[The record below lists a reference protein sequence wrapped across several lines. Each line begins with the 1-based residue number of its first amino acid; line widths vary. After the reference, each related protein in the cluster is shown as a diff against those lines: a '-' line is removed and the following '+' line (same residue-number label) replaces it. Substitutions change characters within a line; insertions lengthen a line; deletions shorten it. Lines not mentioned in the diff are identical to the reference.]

1 MRDAAQERR
10 RHPGARLLVD
20 DVTELLS
27 VTLGADRYL
36 LRMLPHSNQSKRL
49 PSRRTNGRDDSLVV
63 DRGVHRLARV
73 GPCGERVEALLA
85 EVGDGQVEPG
95 AQMPSEWVKGGH
107 HSRRARIRC
116 RETQAM

>member
-27 VTLGADRYL
+27 VTVGADRYL
-36 LRMLPHSNQSKRL
+36 LRMLPHSNQSNRL

-73 GPCGERVEALLA
+73 GPRGERVEALLA
-85 EVGDGQVEPG
+85 AAGVGYVQPG
-95 AQMPSEWVKGGH
+95 APMPSEWGQGGQH
-107 HSRRARIRC
+107 
-116 RETQAM
+116 